1 MENKKVTAVEWFY
14 QRILAKNIKEVFE
27 EAKAMEKEQ
36 MISAMIYTFN
46 QQNTLP
52 YGMEYLSNLDEMINH
67 CENYL
72 KETYGTHK

>member
-72 KETYGTHK
+72 KETYGTHE

>member
-1 MENKKVTAVEWFY
+1 MAQTAVEWFY

-36 MISAMIYTFN
+36 MISAMMRTFN
-46 QQNTLP
+46 KENTLP
-52 YGMEYLSNLDEMINH
+52 YGMEYLSSLDEMINH

>member
-52 YGMEYLSNLDEMINH
+52 YGMEYLSSLDEMINH

-72 KETYGTHK
+72 KETYGTHE